1 MTLEKRIQAFDD
13 TRRGLLDEMEAL
25 DPALLVA
32 KPVAGKWSMIEI
44 IEHLVLAERAVF
56 KGLPDPSR
64 LVENRRDLGH
74 RGRYLLVMFILTSS
88 IRVRVPSP
96 AMVPQGDRGLA
107 ELRRLWDESQRW
119 LRSCIAH
126 LGPGA
131 GGKAVFEHPIAG
143 PLTVS
148 QAVRMGQVHVEGH
161 VRQIRRLRRL
171 LA

>member
-1 MTLEKRIQAFDD
+1 MTLENRLQAFDD

>member
-1 MTLEKRIQAFDD
+1 MTLENRLQTFDD
-13 TRRGLLDEMEAL
+13 TRRRLLDEMEAL

-64 LVENRRDLGH
+64 LVENRRELGH

-107 ELRRLWDESQRW
+107 ELRCLWDESQRW

-131 GGKAVFEHPIAG
+131 GRKAVFEHPIAG

-148 QAVRMGQVHVEGH
+148 QAVRMGQVHVDGH

>member
-1 MTLEKRIQAFDD
+1 MTLKNRLQAFDD

-32 KPVAGKWSMIEI
+32 KPIAGKWSMVEI

-64 LVENRRDLGH
+64 LVERHRDLGN
-74 RGRYLLVMFILTSS
+74 RVRYVLVLFILTSG
-88 IRVRVPSP
+88 IPVRTPSS
-96 AMVPQGDRGLA
+96 AMVPQGERGLA

-126 LGPGA
+126 LGPEA
-131 GGKAVFEHPIAG
+131 GRKAVFEHPIAG

-148 QAVRMGQVHVEGH
+148 QAVRMAQVHVDGH

>member
-1 MTLEKRIQAFDD
+1 MTLENRLQTFDD
-13 TRRGLLDEMEAL
+13 TRRRLLDEMAAL

-32 KPVAGKWSMIEI
+32 KPIPGKWSMIEI
-44 IEHLVLAERAVF
+44 VEHLVLAERAVF

-96 AMVPQGDRGLA
+96 AMVPRGDRGLA
-107 ELRRLWDESQRW
+107 ELRRLWDENQHW

-131 GGKAVFEHPIAG
+131 GRKAVFEHPIAG

-148 QAVRMGQVHVEGH
+148 QAVRMGQVHVDGH
-161 VRQIRRLRRL
+161 VRQVRRLRPL

>member
-1 MTLEKRIQAFDD
+1 MTLEKRLQAFDD
-13 TRRGLLDEMEAL
+13 TRRRVLDEMEAL

-32 KPVAGKWSMIEI
+32 KPIAGKWSMIEI
-44 IEHLVLAERAVF
+44 VDHLVLAERAVF
-56 KGLPDPSR
+56 KGLPDPR
-64 LVENRRDLGH
+64 RIEEKPRDFGNRVRYALVL
-74 RGRYLLVMFILTSS
+74 FILRSG
-88 IRVRVPSP
+88 IPVRTPSP
-96 AMVPQGDRGLA
+96 AMVPQGDRGLPG
-107 ELRRLWDESQRW
+107 LRLLWDESQQW

-131 GGKAVFEHPIAG
+131 GQKAVFEHPIAG

-148 QAVRMGQVHVEGH
+148 QAVRMGQVHVDGH

>member
-1 MTLEKRIQAFDD
+1 MTLENRLQAFDD

-32 KPVAGKWSMIEI
+32 KPIAGKWSMIEI

-64 LVENRRDLGH
+64 LVEKERDLGH
-74 RGRYLLVMFILTSS
+74 RVRYLLVMFILTSG
-88 IRVRVPSP
+88 IRVRTPSP
-96 AMVPQGDRGLA
+96 AMVPQGGRSLA
-107 ELRRLWDESQRW
+107 ELYRLWNENQDW
-119 LRSCIAH
+119 LRLCIAH
-126 LGPGA
+126 LGSGA
-131 GGKAVFEHPIAG
+131 GRKAVFEHPIAG
-143 PLTVS
+143 PLAVS

>member
-1 MTLEKRIQAFDD
+1 MTLEKQLQAFDD

-32 KPVAGKWSMIEI
+32 KPIAGKWSMIEI
-44 IEHLVLAERAVF
+44 VEHLVLAERAVF
-56 KGLPDPSR
+56 LGLPDPR
-64 LVENRRDLGH
+64 RIEEKPRDFGNRV
-74 RGRYLLVMFILTSS
+74 RYALVMFILTSG
-88 IRVRVPSP
+88 IPVRTPSP

-126 LGPGA
+126 LGPEA
-131 GGKAVFEHPIAG
+131 GRKAVFEHPIAG

>member
-1 MTLEKRIQAFDD
+1 MTLENRLQAFDD

-25 DPALLVA
+25 SPALLVA
-32 KPVAGKWSMIEI
+32 KPIAGKWSMIEI
-44 IEHLVLAERAVF
+44 VEHLVLAERAVF

-96 AMVPQGDRGLA
+96 AMVPQGARGLA
-107 ELRRLWDESQRW
+107 GLRRLWDESQRW
-119 LRSCIAH
+119 LGSCIAH

-131 GGKAVFEHPIAG
+131 GRKAVFEHPIAG

>member
-1 MTLEKRIQAFDD
+1 MTLEYRLQAFDD

-32 KPVAGKWSMIEI
+32 KPIAGKWSMIEI
-44 IEHLVLAERAVF
+44 VEHLVLAERAVF
-56 KGLPDPSR
+56 KGLPDPST
-64 LVENRRDLGH
+64 LAENRRDLGH
-74 RGRYLLVMFILTSS
+74 RGRYLLVMFILTSR

-131 GGKAVFEHPIAG
+131 GRKAVFEHPIAG

-148 QAVRMGQVHVEGH
+148 QAIRMGQVHVEGH

>member
-1 MTLEKRIQAFDD
+1 MTLENRLQTFDD
-13 TRRGLLDEMEAL
+13 TRRRLLDEMEAL

-131 GGKAVFEHPIAG
+131 GRKAVFEHPIAG

-148 QAVRMGQVHVEGH
+148 QAVRMGQVHVDGH

>member
-1 MTLEKRIQAFDD
+1 MTLENRLQAFDD

-32 KPVAGKWSMIEI
+32 KPIPGKWAMIEI
-44 IEHLVLAERAVF
+44 VEHLVLAERAVLR
-56 KGLPDPSR
+56 GLPDPLR
-64 LVENRRDLGH
+64 LMERNRDLGH
-74 RGRYLLVMFILTSS
+74 RVRYVLVLFVLTSG
-88 IRVRVPSP
+88 IRVRTPSP

-119 LRSCIAH
+119 LRSCIAY

-131 GGKAVFEHPIAG
+131 GRKAVFEHPIAG

-148 QAVRMGQVHVEGH
+148 QAVRMGQVHVDGH

>member
-1 MTLEKRIQAFDD
+1 MRLEDRLQAFDE
-13 TRRGLLDEMEAL
+13 TRHGLLDEMEGL

-32 KPVAGKWSMIEI
+32 KPIPGKWSMIEI
-44 IEHLVLAERAVF
+44 VEHLVLAELAVLR
-56 KGLPDPSR
+56 GLPDPSL
-64 LVENRRDLGH
+64 LVEKNRDVGNRV
-74 RGRYLLVMFILTSS
+74 RYVLVLFILTSG
-88 IRVRVPSP
+88 IPVRTPSP
-96 AMVPQGDRGLA
+96 AMVPQGDRSLA

-131 GGKAVFEHPIAG
+131 GRKAVFEHPIAG

-148 QAVRMGQVHVEGH
+148 QAVRMGQVHVDGH
-161 VRQIRRLRRL
+161 ARQLRRLRRL

>member
-1 MTLEKRIQAFDD
+1 MTLENRLQTFDD
-13 TRRGLLDEMEAL
+13 TRRRLLDEMAAL

-32 KPVAGKWSMIEI
+32 KPIPGKWSMIEI

>member
-1 MTLEKRIQAFDD
+1 MTLDKQLQAFDD
-13 TRRGLLDEMEAL
+13 TRRRVLDELEAL

-32 KPVAGKWSMIEI
+32 KPIAGKWSMIEI
-44 IEHLVLAERAVF
+44 VEHLVLAERAVF
-56 KGLPDPSR
+56 KGLPAPSR
-64 LVENRRDLGH
+64 LEEKHRDFGNRV
-74 RGRYLLVMFILTSS
+74 RYALVLFILTSG
-88 IRVRVPSP
+88 IPVRTPSN
-96 AMVPQGDRGLA
+96 AMVPQGGRGLS
-107 ELRRLWDESQRW
+107 ELRRLWDESQQW

-131 GGKAVFEHPIAG
+131 GQKAVFEHPIAG

-148 QAVRMGQVHVEGH
+148 QAVRMGQVHVDGH

>member
-1 MTLEKRIQAFDD
+1 MTLENRLQTFDD
-13 TRRGLLDEMEAL
+13 TRRRLLDEMAAL

-32 KPVAGKWSMIEI
+32 KPIPGKWSMIEI
-44 IEHLVLAERAVF
+44 VEHLVLAERAVF

>member
-1 MTLEKRIQAFDD
+1 MTLESRLKAFDD
-13 TRRGLLDEMEAL
+13 TRRGLLDELEAL

-32 KPVAGKWSMIEI
+32 TPIAGKWSMIEI
-44 IEHLVLAERAVF
+44 VEHLVLAERAVF
-56 KGLPDPSR
+56 RGLPDPLR
-64 LVENRRDLGH
+64 LVERNRDLGN
-74 RGRYLLVMFILTSS
+74 RVRYVLVLFILTSG
-88 IRVRVPSP
+88 IPVRTPSP

-107 ELRRLWDESQRW
+107 ELRRLWDESQQW

-148 QAVRMGQVHVEGH
+148 QAVRMGQVHVDGH
-161 VRQIRRLRRL
+161 VRQIRSLRRL

>member
-1 MTLEKRIQAFDD
+1 MTLENRLQAFDD
-13 TRRGLLDEMEAL
+13 TRRGLLDEMDAL
-25 DPALLVA
+25 DPALPVA
-32 KPVAGKWSMIEI
+32 KPIAGKWSMIEI

-64 LVENRRDLGH
+64 LAEKGRDLGH
-74 RGRYLLVMFILTSS
+74 RVRYVLVLFILTSG
-88 IRVRVPSP
+88 IPVRTPSP
-96 AMVPQGDRGLA
+96 AMLPQGGRGLA
-107 ELRRLWDESQRW
+107 DLRRLWDENQHW
-119 LRSCIAH
+119 LRLCIAN

-131 GGKAVFEHPIAG
+131 GRKAVFEHPIAG

-148 QAVRMGQVHVEGH
+148 QAVRMGQVHVDGH

>member
-1 MTLEKRIQAFDD
+1 MTLENRLQAFDD
-13 TRRGLLDEMEAL
+13 RRCGVLDELEAL

-32 KPVAGKWSMIEI
+32 KPIPGKWSMIEI
-44 IEHLVLAERAVF
+44 VEHLVRAERAVF

-64 LVENRRDLGH
+64 LVERNRDVGNRVRH
-74 RGRYLLVMFILTSS
+74 VLVLFILTSG
-88 IRVRVPSP
+88 IPVRTPSP
-96 AMVPQGDRGLA
+96 AMVPQGNHDLA
-107 ELRRLWDESQRW
+107 DLRRLWDESQRW

-126 LGPGA
+126 LGPEA
-131 GGKAVFEHPIAG
+131 GRKAVCEHPIAG

-148 QAVRMGQVHVEGH
+148 QAVRMGQVHVDGH